1 MIGENGMIFVEMV
14 GILAAIGTTSSFIP
28 QAYRV
33 FKTKKTEDL
42 SLGMF
47 LLFCGGTIFWIIYG
61 VLIRSFPVVL
71 ANCVTFIMA
80 FYILMMK
87 IRHK

>member
-1 MIGENGMIFVEMV
+1 MIGENKMIYVEV
-14 GILAAIGTTSSFIP
+14 LGILAAIGTTSSFIP
-28 QAYRV
+28 QAYKV

-47 LLFCGGTIFWIIYG
+47 LLFCGGTVLWIFYG
-61 VLIRSFPVVL
+61 AMIKSFPVLL
-71 ANCVTFIMA
+71 ANSVTFVLA

-87 IRHK
+87 IKHR

>member
-1 MIGENGMIFVEMV
+1 MFFVEVV

-28 QAYRV
+28 QAYKV

-47 LLFCGGTIFWIIYG
+47 LLFCGGTVLWIIYG
-61 VLIRSFPVVL
+61 AMIKSFPVLL
-71 ANCVTFIMA
+71 ANSVTFVLA

-87 IRHK
+87 IKHR

>member
-1 MIGENGMIFVEMV
+1 MIGENEMIYVEV
-14 GILAAIGTTSSFIP
+14 LGILAAIGTTSSFIP
-28 QAYRV
+28 QAYKV

-47 LLFCGGTIFWIIYG
+47 LLFCGGTVLWIIYG
-61 VLIRSFPVVL
+61 AMIKSFPVLL
-71 ANCVTFIMA
+71 ANSVTFVLA

-87 IRHK
+87 IKHK

>member
-1 MIGENGMIFVEMV
+1 MIGENEMIYVEV
-14 GILAAIGTTSSFIP
+14 LGILAAIGTTSSFIP
-28 QAYRV
+28 QAYKV

-47 LLFCGGTIFWIIYG
+47 LLFCGGTVLWIIYG
-61 VLIRSFPVVL
+61 AMIKSFPVLL
-71 ANCVTFIMA
+71 ANSVTFVLA

-87 IRHK
+87 IIHR

>member
-1 MIGENGMIFVEMV
+1 MFFVEVV

-28 QAYRV
+28 QAYKV

-61 VLIRSFPVVL
+61 AMIKSFPVLL
-71 ANCVTFIMA
+71 ANSVTFVLA
-80 FYILMMK
+80 FYILIMK
-87 IRHK
+87 IKRR

>member
-1 MIGENGMIFVEMV
+1 MYIEII

-28 QAYRV
+28 QAYKV

-47 LLFCGGTIFWIIYG
+47 LLFSSGTVLWIVYG
-61 VLIRSFPVVL
+61 TFIKSFPVLL
-71 ANCVTFIMA
+71 ANSVTFILA
-80 FYILMMK
+80 FYILLMK

>member
-1 MIGENGMIFVEMV
+1 MIGENEMIYVEV
-14 GILAAIGTTSSFIP
+14 LGILAAIGTTSSFIP
-28 QAYRV
+28 QAYKV

-47 LLFCGGTIFWIIYG
+47 LLFCGGTILWIIYG
-61 VLIRSFPVVL
+61 AMIKSFPVLL
-71 ANCVTFIMA
+71 ANSVTFVLA

-87 IRHK
+87 IKHR

>member
-1 MIGENGMIFVEMV
+1 MIGENEMIYVEV
-14 GILAAIGTTSSFIP
+14 LGILAAIGTTSSFIP
-28 QAYRV
+28 QAYKV

-47 LLFCGGTIFWIIYG
+47 LLFCGGTVLWIIYG
-61 VLIRSFPVVL
+61 AMIKSFPVLL
-71 ANCVTFIMA
+71 ANSVTFVLA

-87 IRHK
+87 IKHR

>member
-1 MIGENGMIFVEMV
+1 MFFVEMV

-47 LLFCGGTIFWIIYG
+47 LLFSGGTILWIIYG
-61 VLIRSFPVVL
+61 VLINSFPLVL

-87 IRHK
+87 IKHK